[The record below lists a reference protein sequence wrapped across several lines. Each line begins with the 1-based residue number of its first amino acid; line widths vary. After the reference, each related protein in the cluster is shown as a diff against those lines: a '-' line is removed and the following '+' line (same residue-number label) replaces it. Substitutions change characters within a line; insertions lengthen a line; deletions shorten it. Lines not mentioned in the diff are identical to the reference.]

1 MIIKNQIRVGLSA
14 ICDYF
19 CTRKANGMDK
29 QAAFDKNTVEF
40 VTVAAEY
47 CAFLEQVYDKEPSR
61 VVDVLSK
68 LLPLV
73 YLKASMISASEPEG
87 LYMEEAVTEPDY
99 DAIRMSLQEK
109 FGENDDYL
117 EVFVEDMKYSDTPVR
132 KCISED
138 LADIYQALKNF
149 VNSYRSGLDEVM
161 EEAVAVCTEGFRTY
175 WGQTLTNTLRAIH
188 NVRYNSDVNSDE
200 PSFYD

>member
-1 MIIKNQIRVGLSA
+1 MG
-14 ICDYF
+14 
-19 CTRKANGMDK
+19 K
-29 QAAFDKNTVEF
+29 QTAFEKNTVEF

-47 CAFLEQVYDKEPSR
+47 CAFLEQVFDKEPAR

-68 LLPLV
+68 LLPLI
-73 YLKASMISASEPEG
+73 YLKAAMLADTEPEG
-87 LYMEEAVTEPDY
+87 LYLEEIVSEPDY
-99 DAIRMSLQEK
+99 DAIRLSLQEK

-149 VNSYRSGLDEVM
+149 IHSYRSGLDEVM
-161 EEAVAVCTEGFRTY
+161 EEAVAVCSEGFRTY
-175 WGQTLTNTLRAIH
+175 WGQTLANTMRAVH
-188 NVRYNSDVNSDE
+188 NVRYSADLNSDD
-200 PSFYD
+200 PSLYD

>member
-1 MIIKNQIRVGLSA
+1 MG
-14 ICDYF
+14 
-19 CTRKANGMDK
+19 K
-29 QAAFDKNTVEF
+29 QTAFDKNTVEF

-47 CAFLEQVYDKEPSR
+47 CAFLEQVFDKEPVR

-73 YLKASMISASEPEG
+73 YLKAAMLAETEPEG
-87 LYMEEAVTEPDY
+87 LYLEEIVSEPDY
-99 DAIRMSLQEK
+99 DAIRLSLQEK

-117 EVFVEDMKYSDTPVR
+117 EVFVEDMRYSDTPVR

-149 VNSYRSGLDEVM
+149 VHSYRSGLDEVM
-161 EEAVAVCTEGFRTY
+161 NEAVAVCSEGFRTY
-175 WGQTLTNTLRAIH
+175 WGQTLVNTMRAVH
-188 NVRYNSDVNSDE
+188 SVRYSADQNPDD
-200 PSFYD
+200 PSLYD

>member
-1 MIIKNQIRVGLSA
+1 MG
-14 ICDYF
+14 
-19 CTRKANGMDK
+19 K
-29 QAAFDKNTVEF
+29 QTAFDKNTVEF

-61 VVDVLSK
+61 VVDVLCK

-73 YLKASMISASEPEG
+73 YLKAAMLADTEPEG
-87 LYMEEAVTEPDY
+87 LYLEEVVTEPDY
-99 DAIRMSLQEK
+99 DAIRQMLSEK

-132 KCISED
+132 RCISED
-138 LADIYQALKNF
+138 MADIYQALKNF

-161 EEAVAVCTEGFRTY
+161 AEAVAVCAEGFRTY
-175 WGQTLTNTLRAIH
+175 WGQTLTNTLRAVH
-188 NVRYNSDVNSDE
+188 NVRYNIDQNLDD
-200 PSFYD
+200 PSLYD

>member
-1 MIIKNQIRVGLSA
+1 MG
-14 ICDYF
+14 
-19 CTRKANGMDK
+19 K
-29 QAAFDKNTVEF
+29 QTAFEKNTVEF

-61 VVDVLSK
+61 VVDILCK

-73 YLKASMISASEPEG
+73 YLKASMLAENEPEG
-87 LYMEEAVTEPDY
+87 LYLEEVVTEPDY
-99 DAIRMSLQEK
+99 DAIRQMLSEK

-132 KCISED
+132 RCISED

-149 VNSYRSGLDEVM
+149 VHSYQSGLDEVM
-161 EEAVAVCTEGFRTY
+161 EESVAVCAEGFRTY
-175 WGQTLTNTLRAIH
+175 WGQTLTNTLRAVH
-188 NVRYNSDVNSDE
+188 NVRYNLDQNLDDSSL
-200 PSFYD
+200 YD

>member
-1 MIIKNQIRVGLSA
+1 MKKTL
-14 ICDYF
+14 
-19 CTRKANGMDK
+19 
-29 QAAFDKNTVEF
+29 AFDKNTVEF

-47 CAFLEQVYDKEPSR
+47 CAFLEQVYEKEPSR

-73 YLKASMISASEPEG
+73 YLKASMLAVVEPEG
-87 LYMEEAVTEPDY
+87 LYLEEAVTEPDY
-99 DAIRMSLQEK
+99 DAIRTSLQEK

-132 KCISED
+132 RCISED

-149 VNSYRSGLDEVM
+149 VHSYRSGLDEVM
-161 EEAVAVCTEGFRTY
+161 DEAVSVCSEGFRTY
-175 WGQTLTNTLRAIH
+175 WGQTLVNTLRAVH
-188 NVRYNSDVNSDE
+188 SVRYSSDNNLDE

>member
-1 MIIKNQIRVGLSA
+1 MG
-14 ICDYF
+14 
-19 CTRKANGMDK
+19 K
-29 QAAFDKNTVEF
+29 QTAFDKNTVEF

-61 VVDVLSK
+61 VVDVLCK

-73 YLKASMISASEPEG
+73 YLKAAMLAEREPEG
-87 LYMEEAVTEPDY
+87 LYLEEVVTEPDY
-99 DAIRMSLQEK
+99 DAIRQMLSEK

-132 KCISED
+132 RCISED
-138 LADIYQALKNF
+138 MADIYQALKNF

-161 EEAVAVCTEGFRTY
+161 AEAVAVCAEGFRTY
-175 WGQTLTNTLRAIH
+175 WGQTLTNTLRAVH
-188 NVRYNSDVNSDE
+188 NVRYNIDQNLDD
-200 PSFYD
+200 PSLYD